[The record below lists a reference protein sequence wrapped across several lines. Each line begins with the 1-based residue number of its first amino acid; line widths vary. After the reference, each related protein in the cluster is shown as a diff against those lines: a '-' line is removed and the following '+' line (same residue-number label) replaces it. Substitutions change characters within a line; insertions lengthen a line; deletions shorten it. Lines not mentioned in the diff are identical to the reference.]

1 MMDEENTKLFQGG
14 NMDRFVGNFIIV
26 SIIYLGI
33 SSILGIAMLWNHA
46 LMSLKFVH
54 SHLNMLGWV
63 SMMIYGVGYH
73 VLPRFSGR
81 PLKYPKMGELQFWAA
96 NIGLIGMLAFY
107 TLNIYT
113 PIAIFNSGA
122 IAFGGLEVFSIAL
135 FFYNMLATLL
145 PGEQH

>member
-1 MMDEENTKLFQGG
+1 
-14 NMDRFVGNFIIV
+14 MDRFVKNFIIV
-26 SIIYLGI
+26 SIIYLGL
-33 SSILGIAMLWNHA
+33 SSILGLGMLWDSS

-96 NIGLIGMLAFY
+96 NIGLVGMLFFY
-107 TLNIYT
+107 TLNVYT
-113 PIAIFNSGA
+113 PNQSYNILSLASGV
-122 IAFGGLEVFSIAL
+122 IEVFSIAL

>member
-1 MMDEENTKLFQGG
+1 
-14 NMDRFVGNFIIV
+14 MDRFVKNFIIV
-26 SIIYLGI
+26 SIVYLGI
-33 SSILGIAMLWNHA
+33 SSILGVCMLANQS

-96 NIGLIGMLAFY
+96 NIGLIGMLVFY
-107 TLNIYT
+107 TLNIFT
-113 PIAIFNSGA
+113 PTMTFNSIS
-122 IAFGGLEVFSIAL
+122 IAFGGLEVFSIVL

-145 PGEQH
+145 PGDQH